1 MKKYSYTCFRD
12 VLIMGTDST
21 EIETSFGDV
30 IYECINCGTTVKADE
45 LKRLPEIKCICG
57 YRILKK
63 VRPAV
68 IKQVKAV

>member
-1 MKKYSYTCFRD
+1 MD
-12 VLIMGTDST
+12 ADST
-21 EIETSFGDV
+21 EIETTFGDV
-30 IYECINCGTTVKADE
+30 IYKCVNCGTTVKSDE

-63 VRPAV
+63 VRPQV